1 MAVKDIATSKI
12 KAVGSRLKSIGKT
25 VTSPVVK
32 LKDKASSA
40 LKSLSGKL
48 KSIGKAVAI
57 PIAAGGAAAVAG
69 VGATVKSGME
79 LEQQQVSME
88 HFVGATNKG
97 MSQDQVKATT
107 DKYIA
112 ALRDNANTTPFETG
126 EVIQAGSRAIAIA
139 NGNTKEAMSLVT
151 LAEDMAAASGGT
163 KSVSDA
169 IEALADAKLGE
180 MERLKEFGFK
190 VSKEQFDSKGF
201 GGVAA
206 DLQNF
211 TVGPQ
216 ISWQPPARASSPPS
230 RASSK
235 ALSRT
240 RASRW
245 SISSSPRLRA

>member
-1 MAVKDIATSKI
+1 MHVMSGVISLKDNATATLRAVRKEQSAFKREVDNTKKSLTKTWDKKYKARLDATAASKKAKQLSKQYAPLRKKIATAVAVKDIATSKI

-97 MSQDQVKATT
+97 MSQDQSRPRPTSTSRPCATT
-107 DKYIA
+107 PI
-112 ALRDNANTTPFETG
+112 R
-126 EVIQAGSRAIAIA
+126 
-139 NGNTKEAMSLVT
+139 
-151 LAEDMAAASGGT
+151 
-163 KSVSDA
+163 
-169 IEALADAKLGE
+169 
-180 MERLKEFGFK
+180 
-190 VSKEQFDSKGF
+190 
-201 GGVAA
+201 
-206 DLQNF
+206 
-211 TVGPQ
+211 
-216 ISWQPPARASSPPS
+216 
-230 RASSK
+230 
-235 ALSRT
+235 
-240 RASRW
+240 
-245 SISSSPRLRA
+245 PRLRPARSSKRQPCHCHRQRQYQGGHEPRHSRRGYGGGVRRHQVRQRRHRGPRRRKAR

>member
-1 MAVKDIATSKI
+1 MHVMSGVISLKDNATATLRAVRKEQSAFKREVDNTKKSLTKTWDKKYKARLDATAASKKAKQLSKQYAPLRKKIATAVAVKDIATSKI

-25 VTSPVVK
+25 VSSPVVK

-112 ALRDNANTTPFETG
+112 ALRDNANKTPFETG

-151 LAEDMAAASGGT
+151 LAEDMAAA
-163 KSVSDA
+163 
-169 IEALADAKLGE
+169 L
-180 MERLKEFGFK
+180 
-190 VSKEQFDSKGF
+190 
-201 GGVAA
+201 
-206 DLQNF
+206 
-211 TVGPQ
+211 
-216 ISWQPPARASSPPS
+216 
-230 RASSK
+230 
-235 ALSRT
+235 
-240 RASRW
+240 
-245 SISSSPRLRA
+245 

>member
-1 MAVKDIATSKI
+1 MHVMSGVISLKDNATATLRAVRKEQSAFKREVDNTKKSLTKTWDKKYKARLDATAASKKAKQLSKQYAPLRKKIATAVAVKDIATSKI

-112 ALRDNANTTPFETG
+112 ACATTP
-126 EVIQAGSRAIAIA
+126 IR
-139 NGNTKEAMSLVT
+139 
-151 LAEDMAAASGGT
+151 
-163 KSVSDA
+163 
-169 IEALADAKLGE
+169 
-180 MERLKEFGFK
+180 
-190 VSKEQFDSKGF
+190 
-201 GGVAA
+201 
-206 DLQNF
+206 
-211 TVGPQ
+211 
-216 ISWQPPARASSPPS
+216 
-230 RASSK
+230 
-235 ALSRT
+235 
-240 RASRW
+240 
-245 SISSSPRLRA
+245 PRLRPARSSKRAAVPLPSPTAIPRRP